1 MRGGEIM
8 QDTNQ
13 LCNRLIHEFAEN
25 YMGKLFYFCLR
36 KTGDPNEA
44 EDLTQDIALNVL
56 TALEKGSV
64 PESFS
69 AWVWQIARNRY
80 SVWAD
85 EKHKRHALVTGSD
98 ASDYEIEDDSPG
110 VLDEMIHAEQIALL
124 RRELAFIKSIYRNV
138 VVSYYLDGKSIRD
151 IAASMSLS
159 VSAVEQRLF
168 RARKIL
174 KEGMD
179 MAREFGRRSYDPESI
194 GFCTSGSQPGGHPWP
209 AIQRK
214 IPINILCE
222 ANNNPST
229 VQELSV
235 ALGIALPYMEEE
247 IELLEDAELL
257 KKTDNGKYLTGFFIS
272 PVECQNESNG
282 ICCEFA
288 EENYDAIW
296 QLAGKVLKKAQEF
309 GISTDAYTEE
319 DAQMF
324 FAFMIEQKL
333 VNDLLPENIF
343 TKFTRRDGGNW
354 GIIGLEDGASSRL
367 STVLFNNEG
376 SMKNEALKWEGFQEE
391 SSVDKTFSVR
401 RYKSDAP
408 DCDLLGFFEKLACGD
423 GINKNAVGEWENVDE
438 SIEEGFLTVSDGG
451 LLKVNAILIEN
462 EKNKELLVYIRSTAD
477 YCRLLEKMKQTVDR
491 MKTVIEKY
499 SNPYL
504 EEDFEYYVAMS
515 LMTRG
520 FLAPLWANNGLYK
533 GNSAQFCAL
542 YY

>member
-1 MRGGEIM
+1 M

-64 PESFS
+64 PEFFS

-98 ASDYEIEDDSPG
+98 ASDYEIED
-110 VLDEMIHAEQIALL
+110 
-124 RRELAFIKSIYRNV
+124 
-138 VVSYYLDGKSIRD
+138 
-151 IAASMSLS
+151 
-159 VSAVEQRLF
+159 
-168 RARKIL
+168 
-174 KEGMD
+174 
-179 MAREFGRRSYDPESI
+179 
-194 GFCTSGSQPGGHPWP
+194 
-209 AIQRK
+209 
-214 IPINILCE
+214 
-222 ANNNPST
+222 
-229 VQELSV
+229 
-235 ALGIALPYMEEE
+235 
-247 IELLEDAELL
+247 
-257 KKTDNGKYLTGFFIS
+257 
-272 PVECQNESNG
+272 
-282 ICCEFA
+282 
-288 EENYDAIW
+288 
-296 QLAGKVLKKAQEF
+296 
-309 GISTDAYTEE
+309 
-319 DAQMF
+319 
-324 FAFMIEQKL
+324 
-333 VNDLLPENIF
+333 
-343 TKFTRRDGGNW
+343 
-354 GIIGLEDGASSRL
+354 
-367 STVLFNNEG
+367 
-376 SMKNEALKWEGFQEE
+376 

-408 DCDLLGFFEKLACGD
+408 DCDLLGFFAKLACED

-438 SIEEGFLTVSDGG
+438 S
-451 LLKVNAILIEN
+451 
-462 EKNKELLVYIRSTAD
+462 
-477 YCRLLEKMKQTVDR
+477 VDR

>member
-1 MRGGEIM
+1 M

-64 PESFS
+64 PEFFS

-194 GFCTSGSQPGGHPWP
+194 GFCTSGSQPGGHPWS

-408 DCDLLGFFEKLACGD
+408 DCDLLGFFAKLACED

-504 EEDFEYYVAMS
+504 EEDFDYYVAMS

>member
-1 MRGGEIM
+1 MKGGETM

-64 PESFS
+64 PEFFS

-98 ASDYEIEDDSPG
+98 ASDYEIED
-110 VLDEMIHAEQIALL
+110 
-124 RRELAFIKSIYRNV
+124 
-138 VVSYYLDGKSIRD
+138 
-151 IAASMSLS
+151 
-159 VSAVEQRLF
+159 
-168 RARKIL
+168 
-174 KEGMD
+174 
-179 MAREFGRRSYDPESI
+179 
-194 GFCTSGSQPGGHPWP
+194 
-209 AIQRK
+209 
-214 IPINILCE
+214 
-222 ANNNPST
+222 
-229 VQELSV
+229 
-235 ALGIALPYMEEE
+235 
-247 IELLEDAELL
+247 
-257 KKTDNGKYLTGFFIS
+257 
-272 PVECQNESNG
+272 
-282 ICCEFA
+282 
-288 EENYDAIW
+288 
-296 QLAGKVLKKAQEF
+296 
-309 GISTDAYTEE
+309 
-319 DAQMF
+319 
-324 FAFMIEQKL
+324 
-333 VNDLLPENIF
+333 
-343 TKFTRRDGGNW
+343 
-354 GIIGLEDGASSRL
+354 
-367 STVLFNNEG
+367 
-376 SMKNEALKWEGFQEE
+376 

-408 DCDLLGFFEKLACGD
+408 DCDLLGFFAKLACED

-504 EEDFEYYVAMS
+504 EEDFDYYVAMS

-520 FLAPLWANNGLYK
+520 FLAPIWANNGYYK

>member
-1 MRGGEIM
+1 M

>member
-1 MRGGEIM
+1 M

-44 EDLTQDIALNVL
+44 EDLTQDSALNVL

-64 PESFS
+64 PEFFS

-194 GFCTSGSQPGGHPWP
+194 GFCTTQVPFKNFQWHLGSHFLIW
-209 AIQRK
+209 RK
-214 IPINILCE
+214 
-222 ANNNPST
+222 
-229 VQELSV
+229 
-235 ALGIALPYMEEE
+235 
-247 IELLEDAELL
+247 
-257 KKTDNGKYLTGFFIS
+257 K
-272 PVECQNESNG
+272 
-282 ICCEFA
+282 
-288 EENYDAIW
+288 
-296 QLAGKVLKKAQEF
+296 
-309 GISTDAYTEE
+309 
-319 DAQMF
+319 
-324 FAFMIEQKL
+324 
-333 VNDLLPENIF
+333 
-343 TKFTRRDGGNW
+343 
-354 GIIGLEDGASSRL
+354 
-367 STVLFNNEG
+367 
-376 SMKNEALKWEGFQEE
+376 
-391 SSVDKTFSVR
+391 
-401 RYKSDAP
+401 
-408 DCDLLGFFEKLACGD
+408 
-423 GINKNAVGEWENVDE
+423 
-438 SIEEGFLTVSDGG
+438 
-451 LLKVNAILIEN
+451 
-462 EKNKELLVYIRSTAD
+462 
-477 YCRLLEKMKQTVDR
+477 
-491 MKTVIEKY
+491 
-499 SNPYL
+499 
-504 EEDFEYYVAMS
+504 
-515 LMTRG
+515 
-520 FLAPLWANNGLYK
+520 
-533 GNSAQFCAL
+533 
-542 YY
+542 

>member
-1 MRGGEIM
+1 M

-179 MAREFGRRSYDPESI
+179 MAREFGSRSDSAHRDPNRVVIPGRRSKERSQSI
-194 GFCTSGSQPGGHPWP
+194 
-209 AIQRK
+209 
-214 IPINILCE
+214 
-222 ANNNPST
+222 
-229 VQELSV
+229 
-235 ALGIALPYMEEE
+235 
-247 IELLEDAELL
+247 
-257 KKTDNGKYLTGFFIS
+257 
-272 PVECQNESNG
+272 
-282 ICCEFA
+282 
-288 EENYDAIW
+288 
-296 QLAGKVLKKAQEF
+296 
-309 GISTDAYTEE
+309 
-319 DAQMF
+319 F
-324 FAFMIEQKL
+324 FARQTITQVPFKNFQ
-333 VNDLLPENIF
+333 
-343 TKFTRRDGGNW
+343 W
-354 GIIGLEDGASSRL
+354 HLESH
-367 STVLFNNEG
+367 
-376 SMKNEALKWEGFQEE
+376 
-391 SSVDKTFSVR
+391 
-401 RYKSDAP
+401 
-408 DCDLLGFFEKLACGD
+408 
-423 GINKNAVGEWENVDE
+423 
-438 SIEEGFLTVSDGG
+438 FLIWR
-451 LLKVNAILIEN
+451 K
-462 EKNKELLVYIRSTAD
+462 K
-477 YCRLLEKMKQTVDR
+477 
-491 MKTVIEKY
+491 
-499 SNPYL
+499 
-504 EEDFEYYVAMS
+504 
-515 LMTRG
+515 
-520 FLAPLWANNGLYK
+520 
-533 GNSAQFCAL
+533 
-542 YY
+542 